1 MSLSDGGVQATMP
14 VAPVNSSNG
23 NGFGWGG
30 DGAWWIVLFLIFAA
44 FGGWG
49 NGFGFG
55 GGNNGG
61 GVVDGYVLAS
71 DFSNIE
77 RKLDSVNNGICD
89 GFYAMNTGMLNGFAN
104 VTQAVTSGFSQAE
117 LSRCNQQAA
126 LMQQLFQMQ
135 MQSQNCC
142 CENRAAIA
150 QVRYDMATQAC
161 DTRNTVQ
168 NTTRDIIDAM
178 NCGFRSIDQRLTAQE
193 LAAKDA
199 KIAEQAQQ
207 LFVSNL
213 AASQNAQT
221 LDLRNYVSGQLAY
234 YNPRPVPSF
243 AVPAP
248 YQYAGCNGYNGGY
261 NYGCGG
267 CAA

>member
-1 MSLSDGGVQATMP
+1 MSLSSDGTMLTMP
-14 VAPVNSSNG
+14 VAPANTGNG

-55 GGNNGG
+55 GNGN
-61 GVVDGYVLAS
+61 GVMDGYVLTS
-71 DFSNIE
+71 DFANVE
-77 RKLDSVNNGICD
+77 RKIDSVNQGLCD
-89 GFYAMNTGMLNGFAN
+89 GFYQQAQLVNGTNMAMANGFA
-104 VTQAVTSGFSQAE
+104 QAE
-117 LSRCNQQAA
+117 LSRSNQQAA
-126 LMQQLFQMQ
+126 LMQQLTAMQ
-135 MQSQNCC
+135 MQNQECC

-193 LAAKDA
+193 IAAKDA
-199 KIAEQAQQ
+199 KIAEQNQR
-207 LFVSNL
+207 LFAADL
-213 AASQNAQT
+213 AASQSAQT
-221 LDLRNYVSGQLAY
+221 LDMRNYVSAQFAY

-243 AVPAP
+243 SVPAP
-248 YQYAGCNGYNGGY
+248 YQYTGCGNQYNCNGC
-261 NYGCGG
+261 GC
-267 CAA
+267 

>member
-1 MSLSDGGVQATMP
+1 MSLNDGSPTMTMP
-14 VAPVNSSNG
+14 VAPTGMTGGGWGGFGGDNGWWIIILFLAIFCGWGGNG
-23 NGFGWGG
+23 NGFG
-30 DGAWWIVLFLIFAA
+30 
-44 FGGWG
+44 
-49 NGFGFG
+49 
-55 GGNNGG
+55 NNGRNSG

-77 RKLDSVNNGICD
+77 RKIDSVNQGLCD
-89 GFYAMNTGMLNGFAN
+89 GFYQQAQLVNGTNMAMANGFA
-104 VTQAVTSGFSQAE
+104 QAE

-126 LMQQLFQMQ
+126 LMQQLNNMAMQ
-135 MQSQNCC
+135 AQECC

-199 KIAEQAQQ
+199 KIAEQNQQ
-207 LFVSNL
+207 LFGYQL
-213 AASQNAQT
+213 AASQAAQNNYLVST
-221 LDLRNYVSGQLAY
+221 LRPSPSPAYVVA
-234 YNPRPVPSF
+234 NP
-243 AVPAP
+243 
-248 YQYAGCNGYNGGY
+248 YCCNSGYNC
-261 NYGCGG
+261 GCGN
-267 CAA
+267 CA

>member
-1 MSLSDGGVQATMP
+1 MSLSSDGTMLTMP
-14 VAPVNSSNG
+14 VAPANTGNG

-55 GGNNGG
+55 GGGNG
-61 GVVDGYVLAS
+61 VMDGYVLTS
-71 DFSNIE
+71 DFANVE
-77 RKLDSVNNGICD
+77 RKIDSVNQGLCD
-89 GFYAMNTGMLNGFAN
+89 GFYQQAQLANGTNMAMANGFA
-104 VTQAVTSGFSQAE
+104 QAE
-117 LSRCNQQAA
+117 LSRSNQQAA
-126 LMQQLFQMQ
+126 LMQQLTAMQ
-135 MQSQNCC
+135 MQNQECC

-193 LAAKDA
+193 IAAKDA
-199 KIAEQAQQ
+199 KIAEQNQR
-207 LFVSNL
+207 LFAADL
-213 AASQNAQT
+213 AASQSAQT
-221 LDLRNYVSGQLAY
+221 LDMRNYVSAQFAY

-243 AVPAP
+243 SVPAP
-248 YQYAGCNGYNGGY
+248 YQYTGCGCGCNQ
-261 NYGCGG
+261 GCG
-267 CAA
+267 C